1 MRKYPR
7 PSALLLVAAIAL
19 LPSAVMS
26 QTDSSQVPAT
36 QPAAQPA
43 APASPAAAPLP
54 DGPGRDTLIQLCS
67 QCHSPNIVSGEYH
80 TREEWLTI
88 IATMANGTDKQN
100 EQIADY
106 LTTAFPSAASTTPK
120 Q

>member
-1 MRKYPR
+1 MSQYSL

-26 QTDSSQVPAT
+26 QTDSSQSQ
-36 QPAAQPA
+36 QPTTQPA
-43 APASPAAAPLP
+43 APANPTAAPLP
-54 DGPGRDTLIQLCS
+54 DGPGRDTLVQLCS
-67 QCHSPNIVSGEYH
+67 QCHSPNIVAGEYH
-80 TREEWLTI
+80 TRAEWLTI

-106 LTTAFPSAASTTPK
+106 LTTAFPSADSTTPK

>member
-1 MRKYPR
+1 MSQYSLPA
-7 PSALLLVAAIAL
+7 ALLLVAAVAL

-26 QTDSSQVPAT
+26 QTDSSQT
-36 QPAAQPA
+36 PAAQPA
-43 APASPAAAPLP
+43 APANPTAAPLP

-67 QCHSPNIVSGEYH
+67 QCHSPNIVAGEYH
-80 TREEWLTI
+80 TRSEWLTI

-106 LTTAFPSAASTTPK
+106 LTTAFPSADSTAPK